1 MCHVL
6 WMFTG
11 HLLCTGHFPCI
22 VYCNPPNSNTGSGVV
37 ILPSQL
43 RKRTL
48 REVKD
53 PFQWYT
59 SGEAKV
65 ELMCLW
71 FQSLCIKLD
80 TFFLPTGSSQFLKC
94 EGENQGTPT
103 HLFARSY
110 ISQEPTN
117 SIALML
123 NLHLPPA
130 ASPIEAGPMEER
142 KSVKSGLSAPARDRD
157 MTCEGCSFFSSPHPL
172 QSRLHFK
179 ENIRLVE
186 LVKLQDKCYMFGFK
200 PGLLSKKPSKHM
212 TGKNLLLQ
220 AFTGTARGLR
230 RLRKTFFSN
239 LETQGYK

>member
-1 MCHVL
+1 
-6 WMFTG
+6 MFTG

-22 VYCNPPNSNTGSGVV
+22 VYSNPPNSNTGSGVV
-37 ILPSQL
+37 ILTSQL

-65 ELMCLW
+65 ELICLW
-71 FQSLCIKLD
+71 FQCLCVKLD

-103 HLFARSY
+103 RLFACGY

-117 SIALML
+117 SVALML

-130 ASPIEAGPMEER
+130 ASPIEAGPMQER
-142 KSVKSGLSAPARDRD
+142 VLKVGFQLQPETGIWHVKGVPFILHHILCSHDCTLKRMSGWW
-157 MTCEGCSFFSSPHPL
+157 
-172 QSRLHFK
+172 
-179 ENIRLVE
+179 N
-186 LVKLQDKCYMFGFK
+186 
-200 PGLLSKKPSKHM
+200 
-212 TGKNLLLQ
+212 
-220 AFTGTARGLR
+220 
-230 RLRKTFFSN
+230 
-239 LETQGYK
+239 